1 MGLLDG
7 VKAVIG
13 DLAAA
18 TERTIAEVG
27 GRNIPMAFAK
37 FHPGGLAGFLDRLR
51 QDGHGT
57 QVDSWLAGTDP
68 RPVPAAAIAHALPDR
83 VADSLATDLSL
94 SRERLPIALSEF
106 LPAAVTGLSENGRL
120 KPQPVFSSTQVVDK
134 PAG

>member
-7 VKAVIG
+7 VKDVIG

-27 GRNIPMAFAK
+27 GRDMPMAFAK
-37 FHPGGLAGFLDRLR
+37 FYPGGLAGFLDRLR
-51 QDGHGT
+51 QEGHGT
-57 QVDSWLAGTDP
+57 QVDSWLNGTDP
-68 RPVPAAAIAHALPDR
+68 RPVPASAIARALPEP
-83 VADSLATDLSL
+83 VAASLATDLSL
-94 SRERLPIALSEF
+94 SRERLPTALAEF
-106 LPAAVTGLSENGRL
+106 LPAAVAGLGENGRL